1 MRLTIDLDAAAA
13 AFYTRVAESARLPL
27 ETVVADALF
36 KLAGELS
43 LEALRKPWPP
53 SRSRVSRFGNGAF
66 FPPFEAVFRG
76 FCSLAGYGRDCFF
89 HGRML

>member
-1 MRLTIDLDAAAA
+1 MRLTIDLDA

-43 LEALRKPWPP
+43 LEALRKP
-53 SRSRVSRFGNGAF
+53 
-66 FPPFEAVFRG
+66 
-76 FCSLAGYGRDCFF
+76 
-89 HGRML
+89 

>member
-1 MRLTIDLDAAAA
+1 MRLTIDLDAAAG

-43 LEALRKPWPP
+43 LEALRKP
-53 SRSRVSRFGNGAF
+53 
-66 FPPFEAVFRG
+66 
-76 FCSLAGYGRDCFF
+76 
-89 HGRML
+89 

>member
-13 AFYTRVAESARLPL
+13 ACYTRVAESARL

-43 LEALRKPWPP
+43 LEALRKP
-53 SRSRVSRFGNGAF
+53 
-66 FPPFEAVFRG
+66 
-76 FCSLAGYGRDCFF
+76 
-89 HGRML
+89 

>member
-13 AFYTRVAESARLPL
+13 SFYTRVAESARLPL

-43 LEALRKPWPP
+43 LEALRKP
-53 SRSRVSRFGNGAF
+53 
-66 FPPFEAVFRG
+66 
-76 FCSLAGYGRDCFF
+76 
-89 HGRML
+89 

>member
-36 KLAGELS
+36 KLAGAFPRS
-43 LEALRKPWPP
+43 APQALTAVP
-53 SRSRVSRFGNGAF
+53 
-66 FPPFEAVFRG
+66 FPDITIRERG
-76 FCSLAGYGRDCFF
+76 IFSTF
-89 HGRML
+89 

>member
-13 AFYTRVAESARLPL
+13 AVYNRVAESARLPL

-43 LEALRKPWPP
+43 LEALRKP
-53 SRSRVSRFGNGAF
+53 
-66 FPPFEAVFRG
+66 
-76 FCSLAGYGRDCFF
+76 
-89 HGRML
+89 

>member
-13 AFYTRVAESARLPL
+13 AFDTRVAASARLPL

-43 LEALRKPWPP
+43 LEALRKP
-53 SRSRVSRFGNGAF
+53 
-66 FPPFEAVFRG
+66 
-76 FCSLAGYGRDCFF
+76 
-89 HGRML
+89 

>member
-36 KLAGELS
+36 KLAGELRRGQCAAGGG
-43 LEALRKPWPP
+43 ALPTTPR
-53 SRSRVSRFGNGAF
+53 AH
-66 FPPFEAVFRG
+66 A
-76 FCSLAGYGRDCFF
+76 A
-89 HGRML
+89 

>member
-43 LEALRKPWPP
+43 LEALR
-53 SRSRVSRFGNGAF
+53 GAF

>member
-1 MRLTIDLDAAAA
+1 MRLTIDLDAA

-43 LEALRKPWPP
+43 LEALRKP
-53 SRSRVSRFGNGAF
+53 
-66 FPPFEAVFRG
+66 
-76 FCSLAGYGRDCFF
+76 
-89 HGRML
+89 

>member
-1 MRLTIDLDAAAA
+1 MRLTIDLDAAA

-43 LEALRKPWPP
+43 LEALRKP
-53 SRSRVSRFGNGAF
+53 
-66 FPPFEAVFRG
+66 
-76 FCSLAGYGRDCFF
+76 
-89 HGRML
+89 

>member
-43 LEALRKPWPP
+43 LHALHDAKFPRRGRCGHRPLQPWPP
-53 SRSRVSRFGNGAF
+53 LSGGCRAQARLGERI
-66 FPPFEAVFRG
+66 
-76 FCSLAGYGRDCFF
+76 
-89 HGRML
+89 